1 MSAANLLFVLT
12 GSIAAYKACA
22 AVSQLVQLG
31 YSVRTVATPS
41 ALRFVGEAT
50 LEGLTGQPVVTDL
63 WAPGRAMDHLNL
75 TRWADA
81 VVICPATANTI
92 NRLAAGLADEIV
104 GALFL
109 ARDPAKPWL
118 VAPAMNPAMWAHPAT
133 ATSVA
138 TLRGWG
144 VQFLSVGAGRMAC
157 GDTGEGRLAEP
168 DAIVAS
174 VTAALARPA
183 RRLRVLITSGGTAEP
198 LDGVRVLTNTSTGR
212 TGAGL
217 AAFFARSGHA
227 VTLLRAEQSVP
238 AGASV
243 APLLA
248 EETFATFADLDAA
261 LTRLLGETEFDAVI
275 HAAAVGD
282 FAIEAVRVGD
292 RLVPRGAKLASSQPL
307 QLTLRPQ
314 PKLVNTLRTR
324 CRADLPRLAVVAF
337 KLTTHATDAEAQAAV
352 QRLFA
357 EAAPDFVVHNDLA
370 ARGAVPGDF
379 PATIHGATLAAPSAC
394 ATRAELAATLE
405 RLLTTFS
412 PNTHAPLS

>member
-133 ATSVA
+133 VASVA

-144 VQFLSVGAGRMAC
+144 VQFVAVGAGRMAC

-168 DAIVAS
+168 DAIVAA
-174 VTAALARPA
+174 VTAALARPV

-217 AAFFARSGHA
+217 AAFFARSGHE
-227 VTLLRAEQSVP
+227 VTLLRAESSAP
-238 AGASV
+238 ATASV

-248 EETFATFADLDAA
+248 EETFATFSDLDAA
-261 LTRLLGETEFDAVI
+261 LTRLLGETAFDAVI

-282 FAIEAVRVGD
+282 FAIDGVRVGD
-292 RLVPRGAKLASSQPL
+292 RLVPRGAKLSSSQPL

-314 PKLVNTLRTR
+314 PKLLNALRARSRT
-324 CRADLPRLAVVAF
+324 PQLAVVAF

-352 QRLFA
+352 QTLFA
-357 EAAPDFVVHNDLA
+357 EAAPDFIVHNDLA
-370 ARGAVPGDF
+370 TRGPAPGDF
-379 PATIHGATLAAPSAC
+379 PATIHGASLATPAAC

-405 RLLTTFS
+405 GLLTTFS
-412 PNTHAPLS
+412 PHTHAPLP

>member
-1 MSAANLLFVLT
+1 MSTANLLFVLT

-133 ATSVA
+133 VAAVA

-168 DAIVAS
+168 DAIVSA
-174 VTAALARPA
+174 VTATLARPA

-217 AAFFARSGHA
+217 AAFFARSGHD

-282 FAIEAVRVGD
+282 FAIDAVRVGD
-292 RLVPRGAKLASSQPL
+292 RLVPRGAKLSSSQPL

-314 PKLVNTLRTR
+314 PKLLDALRARSRT
-324 CRADLPRLAVVAF
+324 PQLAVVAF

-352 QRLFA
+352 QTLFA
-357 EAAPDFVVHNDLA
+357 EATPDFVVHNDLA
-370 ARGAVPGDF
+370 ARGVAPGDF
-379 PATIHGATLAAPSAC
+379 PATIHGATLGAPSAC

-405 RLLTTFS
+405 RLLITFS